1 MKENILKEV
10 VDLMRGLP
18 ELVETGRKNGV
29 VDLHEAEFR
38 QIINNRINHCYADLM
53 LHKDSAKVNFQS
65 IACWETGH
73 FSLPVFKMLVE
84 SRDIPLKEW
93 NKLIWEQ
100 IIRQM
105 ALDECYDMTLVN
117 IATEFLLC
125 GE

>member
-1 MKENILKEV
+1 MKKNILKEA

-18 ELVETGRKNGV
+18 EVTEMGHKDGV
-29 VDLHEAEFR
+29 NLHEAEFR
-38 QIINNRINHCYADLM
+38 EIVNNRINHCYSNLV
-53 LHKDSAKVNFQS
+53 LHKNSEKVICES
-65 IACWETGH
+65 IVVWETGH
-73 FSLPVFKMLVE
+73 FSLPVFKALVE

-93 NKLIWEQ
+93 SSIIWQQ

-105 ALDECYDMTLVN
+105 AIDHNYDMELIN

>member
-1 MKENILKEV
+1 MRKGILKEV

-18 ELVETGRKNGV
+18 ELAETGRKDEVN
-29 VDLHEAEFR
+29 LHEAEFR
-38 QIINNRINHCYADLM
+38 CIIDNRINHCYADLM
-53 LHKDSAKVNFQS
+53 LHKDSAKVSFQS
-65 IACWETGH
+65 VACWETGH

-105 ALDECYDMTLVN
+105 ALDECYDMELIN

>member
-1 MKENILKEV
+1 MKKDILKEV

-18 ELVETGRKNGV
+18 ELVETGRKDGIN
-29 VDLHEAEFR
+29 LHEAEFR
-38 QIINNRINHCYADLM
+38 CIIDNRINHCYADLM

-105 ALDECYDMTLVN
+105 ALDECYNMELIN